1 MMKHNYNLPLFIV
14 DLSTSTDTIAN
25 TVKNAFLK
33 EYPTYK
39 EAELFAI
46 SGGAIYVKN
55 ELEISEGTPAVF
67 TSYVPSDILE
77 FGMGE
82 YADGSEEG
90 YIRLMIHTTGAD
102 TSVTISYAP
111 HDSGGQPS

>member
-1 MMKHNYNLPLFIV
+1 MKRNYNLPIFIV
-14 DLSTSTDTIAN
+14 GPVTNTDTIAN
-25 TVKNAFLK
+25 TVTNAFLK
-33 EYPTYK
+33 EFPTYK
-39 EAELFAI
+39 EAELFAL

-90 YIRLMIHTTGAD
+90 YIRLMIHTIGAD

>member
-55 ELEISEGTPAVF
+55 VTEILDTTPYVLTNYTPA
-67 TSYVPSDILE
+67 DISE
-77 FGMGE
+77 FGMAE
-82 YADGSEEG
+82 YADGSKEE
-90 YIRLMIHTTGAD
+90 YMLLMIHTTGAD
-102 TSVTISYAP
+102 TSVTINYAP
-111 HDSGGQPS
+111 HNSGGQPS